1 MPLWPFNVVI
11 TTLIIYK
18 NTMFFG
24 KCIVMIFFFD
34 KFAAGLKNT
43 TVCYIVY

>member
-24 KCIVMIFFFD
+24 KCIVMIILFD
-34 KFAAGLKNT
+34 KFAAGLKNS

>member
-1 MPLWPFNVVI
+1 MTGLG
-11 TTLIIYK
+11 LIIYK

-24 KCIVMIFFFD
+24 KCIVMIIFFD
-34 KFAAGLKNT
+34 KFATGLKNT